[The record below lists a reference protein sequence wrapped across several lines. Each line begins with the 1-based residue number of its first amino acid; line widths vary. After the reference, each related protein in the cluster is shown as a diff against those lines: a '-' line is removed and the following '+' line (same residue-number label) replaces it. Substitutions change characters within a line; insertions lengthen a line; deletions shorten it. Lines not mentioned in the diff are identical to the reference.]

1 MNKIFRIVWSYATQ
15 SWVVV
20 SELTK
25 AHKKQSSS
33 NSLKAALGA
42 VTVLLSINSAE
53 AVVLIGAADGN
64 TISANGSTAPSS
76 GIVIGGAISKAAA
89 ESVII
94 GDKSGSVGSRNVVIG
109 TYATAGYDEHKPA
122 DNPPKEGVF
131 NQSVAI
137 GAGRSA
143 GEGARAYG
151 DQSIAIGS
159 NTIARGN
166 SSIAIGNDDVDK
178 TGSTNT
184 TYTDL
189 NGQTK
194 TGSIANAY
202 NELTGQDLGVL
213 QYQDTTSKEA
223 AVAIGVKSVAGDIS
237 LALGTAARADKV
249 NAVAIGTG
257 ATANRDNAVAIGG
270 GSTTDAAA
278 TSELKTIVNGLTF
291 NWAGGER
298 TISGDVVSFG
308 KEGYER
314 QLKHVSPGKV
324 SATSTD
330 AINGSQLY
338 GVLNH
343 LTSDPVYF
351 YGADDSSDDKVAGD
365 DAAKKSA
372 DAKDKKIVAR
382 SMADSRLNLK
392 GGATGELTDN
402 NIGVKYGDEGTIRFK
417 LAKALSGLTSAEF
430 KDANNNVVNITPT
443 GVSFKKPNAPEANTV
458 KLSQDGVNNGG
469 NVITNVAGNLEG
481 SKAMYYKLAGTYKK
495 KA

>member
-94 GDKSGSVGSRNVVIG
+94 GDKSGGVGSRNVVIG
-109 TYATAGYDEHKPA
+109 TYATAGYDEHNPA

-257 ATANRDNAVAIGG
+257 KFI
-270 GSTTDAAA
+270 
-278 TSELKTIVNGLTF
+278 ELKNF
-291 NWAGGER
+291 AK
-298 TISGDVVSFG
+298 GDS
-308 KEGYER
+308 
-314 QLKHVSPGKV
+314 
-324 SATSTD
+324 
-330 AINGSQLY
+330 
-338 GVLNH
+338 
-343 LTSDPVYF
+343 
-351 YGADDSSDDKVAGD
+351 
-365 DAAKKSA
+365 KK
-372 DAKDKKIVAR
+372 
-382 SMADSRLNLK
+382 
-392 GGATGELTDN
+392 
-402 NIGVKYGDEGTIRFK
+402 
-417 LAKALSGLTSAEF
+417 
-430 KDANNNVVNITPT
+430 
-443 GVSFKKPNAPEANTV
+443 
-458 KLSQDGVNNGG
+458 
-469 NVITNVAGNLEG
+469 
-481 SKAMYYKLAGTYKK
+481 
-495 KA
+495 